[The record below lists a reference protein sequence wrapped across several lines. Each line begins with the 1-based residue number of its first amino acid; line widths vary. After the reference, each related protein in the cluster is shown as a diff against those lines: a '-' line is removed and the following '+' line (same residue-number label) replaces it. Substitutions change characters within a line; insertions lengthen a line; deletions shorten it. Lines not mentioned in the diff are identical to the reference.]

1 MATSTKFRRVFA
13 AVALS
18 ASLLSVGVLG
28 VDAGTSAAAT
38 APKSIPLAKG
48 SLNFHLSWGTSA
60 TGSALVG
67 ALGKFR
73 ISGQVTQPNP
83 NATTYVLKG
92 LIDGFALHVVLV
104 EGVSANAVT
113 FTAKGSIGNRT
124 LNATGAIR
132 TSSAGTIS
140 LTLTGKIGGSRILGK
155 FPLTAFTI
163 TSVSGVIKVK

>member
-1 MATSTKFRRVFA
+1 MATSTKFGRLFA
-13 AVALS
+13 AVAMS
-18 ASLLSVGVLG
+18 ASLFGVGVLG
-28 VDAGTSAAAT
+28 IDAGTSAAT
-38 APKSIPLAKG
+38 IAPKSIPLAKG
-48 SLNFHLSWGTSA
+48 NLKFHLSWGTSA

-104 EGVSANAVT
+104 EEVSANAVT
-113 FTAKGSIGNRT
+113 FSAKGSVGNRS

-132 TSSAGTIS
+132 TSSAGAIS
-140 LTLTGKIGGSRILGK
+140 LTLTGKIGVWRISGR
-155 FPLTAFTI
+155 FPLSAFTI
-163 TSVSGVIKVK
+163 TSVSGVIKVT